1 MYKSIK
7 QINKDRL
14 KLITRVIE
22 MQGNGQIS
30 LERMEELILKL
41 NK

>member
-1 MYKSIK
+1 MYKSIE
-7 QINKDRL
+7 QVNKDRL

-22 MQGNGQIS
+22 MQSNGQIS
-30 LERMEELILKL
+30 LERMEELILTL

>member
-22 MQGNGQIS
+22 MQAQGQIS
-30 LERMEELILKL
+30 LERMEDLILKL